1 MKILLLTQ
9 WFDPEPTFKG
19 LAFAKELKRQGHEVQ
34 VLTGF
39 PNYPGGKIYDGYKLK
54 FYQREEIDGVSILR
68 VPLYPNHDSSAL
80 KRIFNYISFAF
91 MAMLF
96 GIFATKKTDVI
107 YAYHPPLTVGLAA
120 IFIKLFRRIPIVYD
134 IQDMWPDTLKAT
146 AMLNNDRILNVIDS
160 VCKLVYKFVDQI
172 VVLCPGFREKLIERG
187 VPEGKISIIY
197 NWCDEEGLTQ
207 AKPAK
212 NEYQQLMQNKFNIVF
227 AGNMGKAQALDTI
240 LDVAKNVQHIPNI
253 QFVFVG
259 GGTETERLQQRLVI
273 ENISNGIFIPRMPMA
288 EVGGVLNLSSLLLVH
303 LKKDPLFEITVPSK
317 TQAYMAMGK
326 PVLMAVGGD
335 AADLVLKAKCGLVAI
350 SEDIASIQQKILDV
364 YHLPEDEQKQMGF
377 NAHHFYE
384 QELSLEKGTK
394 QFVEIFE
401 RVKNDKT
408 LS

>member
-54 FYQREEIDGVSILR
+54 LYQREEIEGISILR
-68 VPLYPNHDSSAL
+68 VALYPNHDSSAL

-91 MAMLF
+91 MAILF

-107 YAYHPPLTVGLAA
+107 YAYHPPLTVGIAA
-120 IFIKLFRRIPIVYD
+120 IFIKLFRRTPIVYD

-146 AMLNNDRILNVIDS
+146 GMLNNNKILNLIGS
-160 VCKLVYKFVDQI
+160 VCKLVYRFVDHI
-172 VVLCPGFREKLIERG
+172 VVLCPGFKHTLIERN
-187 VPEGKISIIY
+187 VPKEKMTVIY
-197 NWCDEEGLTQ
+197 NWCDEQGLTQ

-212 NEYQQLMQNKFNIVF
+212 IEYQQMMQNKFNIVF
-227 AGNMGKAQALDTI
+227 AGNMGKAQALDSI
-240 LDVAKNVQHIPNI
+240 LDVAKKVQDIQDI

-259 GGTETERLQQRLVI
+259 GGTETERLKQRLI
-273 ENISNGIFIPRMPMA
+273 TENISNVIFIPRMPMA
-288 EVGGVLNLSSLLLVH
+288 EVGGVLELSNLLLVH

-326 PVLMAVGGD
+326 PVLMAVAGD
-335 AADLVLKAKCGLVAI
+335 AASLVQRAECGCVAI
-350 SEDIASIQQKILDV
+350 SENIESIQQAILKI
-364 YHLPEDEQKQMGF
+364 YHLPASEQLQMGL
-377 NAHHFYE
+377 NARNYYL
-384 QELSLEKGTK
+384 QELSLESGVK
-394 QFVEIFE
+394 QFIEVFE
-401 RVKNDKT
+401 KVQHD
-408 LS
+408 

>member
-54 FYQREEIDGVSILR
+54 LYQREEIEGISILR
-68 VPLYPNHDSSAL
+68 VALYPNHDSSAL

-96 GIFATKKTDVI
+96 GIFATKKADVI
-107 YAYHPPLTVGLAA
+107 YAYHPPLTVGIAA
-120 IFIKLFRRIPIVYD
+120 IFIKLFRRTPIVYD

-146 AMLNNDRILNVIDS
+146 GMLNNHKILNLIGS
-160 VCKLVYKFVDQI
+160 VCKLVYRFVDHI
-172 VVLCPGFREKLIERG
+172 VVLCPGFRNKLIEG
-187 VPEGKISIIY
+187 NVPKEKISVIY
-197 NWCDEEGLTQ
+197 NWCDEKGLTQ
-207 AKPAK
+207 AQPVKI
-212 NEYQQLMQNKFNIVF
+212 EYQQIMQNKFNIVF
-227 AGNMGKAQALDTI
+227 AGNMGKAQALDSI
-240 LDVAKNVQHIPNI
+240 LDVAKKVQHIQDI

-259 GGTETERLQQRLVI
+259 GGTETERLKQRLI
-273 ENISNGIFIPRMPMA
+273 TENISNTVFIPRMPMA
-288 EVGGVLNLSSLLLVH
+288 EVGGVLELSDLLLVH

-335 AADLVLKAKCGLVAI
+335 AADLIQSAECGYVAI
-350 SEDIASIQQKILDV
+350 SEDVASIQTAILKI
-364 YHLPEDEQKQMGF
+364 YHLSASKQLQMGL
-377 NAHHFYE
+377 NARNYYL
-384 QELSLEKGTK
+384 QELSLESGVE
-394 QFVEIFE
+394 QFV
-401 RVKNDKT
+401 RVFKKVQHD
-408 LS
+408 

>member
-54 FYQREEIDGVSILR
+54 LCQREEIEGISILR

-91 MAMLF
+91 MAILF
-96 GIFATKKTDVI
+96 GIFATKKADVI
-107 YAYHPPLTVGLAA
+107 YAYHPPLTVGIAA
-120 IFIKLFRRIPIVYD
+120 IFIKFFRRTPIVYD

-146 AMLNNDRILNVIDS
+146 GMLNNNKILNVIGS
-160 VCKLVYKFVDQI
+160 VCKLVYRSVDHI
-172 VVLCPGFREKLIERG
+172 VVLCPGFKKMLIERT
-187 VPEGKISIIY
+187 VPEHKISIIY
-197 NWCDEEGLTQ
+197 NWCDEQGLTQ
-207 AKPAK
+207 AQPAK
-212 NEYQQLMQNKFNIVF
+212 VEYQQLMQNRFNIVF

-240 LDVAKNVQHIPNI
+240 LEVAKKVQNIQDI

-259 GGTETERLQQRLVI
+259 GGTETERLKQRLTT
-273 ENISNGIFIPRMPMA
+273 ENISNTVFIPRMPMA
-288 EVGGVLNLSSLLLVH
+288 EVGGILKLSNLLLVH

-326 PVLMAVGGD
+326 PVLMAVAGD
-335 AADLVLKAKCGLVAI
+335 AADLIQRAECGCVAT
-350 SEDIASIQQKILDV
+350 SEDVESIQQAILRI
-364 YHLPEDEQKQMGF
+364 YHLSASEQLQMGL
-377 NAHHFYE
+377 NARNYYL
-384 QELSLEKGTK
+384 QKLSLEIGVR
-394 QFVEIFE
+394 QFVEVFE
-401 RVKNDKT
+401 KVKHD
-408 LS
+408 